1 MFYTQS
7 YNDGLATL
15 ESLDISGGSERY
27 VYGDGD
33 LVVNADGFD
42 FMCNRWNSS
51 IVVDCFNVRNKSPA
65 ANHLKMIW
73 ENVTIKYLINRITDD
88 DWKKKKLI

>member
-1 MFYTQS
+1 MNSPKPFDVLYSIIQRQL
-7 YNDGLATL
+7 G
-15 ESLDISGGSERY
+15 DISGGSERY
-27 VYGDGD
+27 VYGNGD

-42 FMCNRWNSS
+42 SMCNRWNSS

-73 ENVTIKYLINRITDD
+73 ENVTIKY
-88 DWKKKKLI
+88 